1 MMLFMPTIVFSED
14 NCVRNHTSEFALM
27 GSKAMIVTGKHSSR
41 ANGSLKDVED
51 TLKEQN
57 IDYIIFDD
65 IEENPSVETVMKARN
80 IGIEEGVDFVIGI
93 GGGSPLDAAKAIAL
107 MIANPDKNED
117 VLYEKMTLGYIPVAC
132 VPTTCGT
139 GSEVTPYS
147 ILTLHKKR
155 TKKSISHKVY
165 PTVAFI
171 DGKYLSTASRATL
184 VNTAVDALAHL
195 IESYLNTNSNELNR
209 VYSREGLA
217 MWGTIKDRLLE
228 DKIDA
233 SDYSNLMHASMVA
246 GMAIA
251 HTGTSLPH
259 GLSYTVTYELG
270 VPHGKAVGMFLAGF
284 VSVFKDK
291 GEVDNVLNLLGF
303 ENIEAF
309 QKYMDELLGR
319 VELPEG
325 MMEKNADDIL
335 ANEAK
340 LKNYPFPLT
349 KEEIMSMYL

>member
-1 MMLFMPTIVFSED
+1 
-14 NCVRNHTSEFALM
+14 
-27 GSKAMIVTGKHSSR
+27 
-41 ANGSLKDVED
+41 
-51 TLKEQN
+51 
-57 IDYIIFDD
+57 
-65 IEENPSVETVMKARN
+65 
-80 IGIEEGVDFVIGI
+80 
-93 GGGSPLDAAKAIAL
+93 
-107 MIANPDKNED
+107 
-117 VLYEKMTLGYIPVAC
+117 
-132 VPTTCGT
+132 
-139 GSEVTPYS
+139 
-147 ILTLHKKR
+147 
-155 TKKSISHKVY
+155 
-165 PTVAFI
+165 
-171 DGKYLSTASRATL
+171 
-184 VNTAVDALAHL
+184 
-195 IESYLNTNSNELNR
+195 
-209 VYSREGLA
+209 